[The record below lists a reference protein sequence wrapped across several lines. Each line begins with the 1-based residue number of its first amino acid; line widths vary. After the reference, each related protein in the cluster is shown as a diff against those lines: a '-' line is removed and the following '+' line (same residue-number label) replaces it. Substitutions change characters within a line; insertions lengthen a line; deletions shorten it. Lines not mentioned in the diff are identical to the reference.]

1 MTKSKTSPTDRIGRL
16 TQHEL
21 SAIAV
26 ISAPGSSTSN
36 KTGTWRTYMPIR
48 DAEKC
53 IQCMRCWIYCPD
65 SAIIVEDGKVV
76 GIDYEHCKGCGICA
90 KECTPKDKS
99 ITMKEEIK

>member
-1 MTKSKTSPTDRIGRL
+1 MTKTKTHPTINKAEL
-16 TQHEL
+16 PTWCEL
-21 SAIAV
+21 SGAV
-26 ISAPGSSTSN
+26 ISAPGSSTCIE
-36 KTGTWRTYMPIR
+36 TGTWRTYMPIR

-90 KECTPKDKS
+90 KECTPKDKA
-99 ITMKEEIK
+99 IVMKEEIK